1 MMAMD
6 TEGYERNVYQGFGN
20 ESYGYEGY
28 VYGGYIPYVQEVV
41 TQFI

>member
-20 ESYGYEGY
+20 EIYGYAKAMATKAMSTEA
-28 VYGGYIPYVQEVV
+28 IWLRRQ
-41 TQFI
+41 